1 MLSNKVSEIMTAN
14 VITADAPTPI
24 LEVMNLMA
32 EKNVGGLLITENDA
46 PVGIFTEQDVLKR
59 VMHKKLDVKKE
70 PVKKVMTTPI
80 QTVNRETHIIE
91 ALGKMYQKRF
101 RHLLVRAE
109 NRAIVGMISMRD
121 ILKLAAELGRGLA
134 ETEVVGSI
142 MSNNLIRVNPSQSI
156 YEATEMMI
164 KKRVG
169 CVIVMSEG
177 RPQGIFTERDLLK
190 RVAIKNVDAATTP
203 VSKMMTTRVVAMHD
217 SVLIGQVLAE
227 MQQKGFRHMP
237 IEGEKGD
244 LVGVVSMGDVLK
256 YAKALDVD
264 EVVRQSWKEI
274 AEFWD
279 SEDHYTPG

>member
-14 VITADAPTPI
+14 VIRAEAQTPI
-24 LEVMNLMA
+24 LDVMKLMA

-46 PVGIFTEQDVLKR
+46 PVGIFTEQDVVKR
-59 VMHKKLDVKKE
+59 VVHKKLDVKKE
-70 PVKKVMTTPI
+70 PVKKVMTPHI
-80 QTVNRETHIIE
+80 QSVTRETHIIE

-101 RHLLVRAE
+101 RHLLVRGE
-109 NRAIVGMISMRD
+109 NQAIVGVISMRD
-121 ILKLAAELGRGLA
+121 ILRLAAELGRGLA

-156 YEATEMMI
+156 HEAVEMMI

-169 CVIVMSEG
+169 CVIVMTEAT
-177 RPQGIFTERDLLK
+177 PHGIFTERDLLK
-190 RVAIKNVDAATTP
+190 RVATKNLDAATTP
-203 VSKMMTTRVVAMHD
+203 VSKVMTTSVVAMHD

-227 MQQKGFRHMP
+227 MQQRGFRHMP

-264 EVVRQSWKEI
+264 EVVRQSWKEV

-279 SEDHYTPG
+279 AEDHYTPG